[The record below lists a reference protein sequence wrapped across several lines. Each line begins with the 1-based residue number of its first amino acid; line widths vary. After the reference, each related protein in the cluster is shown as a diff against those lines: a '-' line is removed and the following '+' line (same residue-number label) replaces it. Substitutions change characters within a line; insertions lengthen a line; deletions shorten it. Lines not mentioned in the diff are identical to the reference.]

1 MEVVKHSIFPGKEGL
16 ADEGVVRLFGYR
28 WSATDCSTVGG
39 LESPSPSISLTLSDE
54 YPLMRKG
61 FVPRPLHL
69 CYTRRQI
76 GKQLFRWWKVRRK
89 PFPIVDVTFNSQIP
103 RS

>member
-39 LESPSPSISLTLSDE
+39 IESPSPSISLTLSDE
-54 YPLMRKG
+54 YPLMEKG
-61 FVPRPLHL
+61 LSHGRFISATHG
-69 CYTRRQI
+69 
-76 GKQLFRWWKVRRK
+76 GKLGSSCFAGGR
-89 PFPIVDVTFNSQIP
+89 
-103 RS
+103 